1 MNQIL
6 ITQKLYVTPELKRKK
21 KMYKVKF
28 FLSVFLVCCLFSY
41 YIYAEYD
48 RNKNEEISQEI
59 LAHINLSIEEEDDTT
74 VRIENNILI
83 VTLDEE
89 TANKQEIDITKLAKD
104 AEEYIQHNIE
114 EQQNLNTE
122 TTNNTGASQE
132 QQQSQPQT
140 TQRQEQQ
147 TYTTQSGGNY
157 TTDSIV
163 NIPSLGI
170 KYPVLKTDEANMDAV
185 LEISIVKFWGC
196 NPNEVG
202 NYVIVG
208 HNYKNKKMFGKLSS
222 IKNGD
227 VVEITDLT
235 GRTLKYAVYDKYK
248 VSPTDTKCTSQITNG
263 NKEITLITCSNYGTQ
278 RLVVKAR
285 EIK

>member
-21 KMYKVKF
+21 KMYKLKF
-28 FLSVFLVCCLFSY
+28 FLSVFLVCFLFSY

-48 RNKNEEISQEI
+48 RNKNEEVSQEI
-59 LAHINLSIEEEDDTT
+59 LASIDLSGGQEEDDTT
-74 VRIENNILI
+74 VRIENNVLI

-89 TANKQEIDITKLAKD
+89 TANKEEIDITKLAKD
-104 AEEYIQHNIE
+104 AESYIQHNIE
-114 EQQNLNTE
+114 QQQNAN
-122 TTNNTGASQE
+122 AQE
-132 QQQSQPQT
+132 EIQTQSQ
-140 TQRQEQQ
+140 TQQQQ
-147 TYTTQSGGNY
+147 TYSTQTGANY

-170 KYPVLKTDEANMDAV
+170 KYPVLKTDEAHMDEV

-227 VVEITDLT
+227 VIEITDLT
-235 GRTLKYAVYDKYK
+235 GRTLKYSVYDKYK
-248 VSPTDTKCTSQITNG
+248 VDPTDTRCTSQRTDG